1 MDTPEHTWNLEDLYA
16 SPQDPGTSKDLEE
29 ALTLAQEAV
38 AGLGAFPSQSEGL
51 AAALAD
57 RIALYEKAL
66 EKGYKPLLYASLY
79 FSTRTQ
85 DAEAKALLD
94 LARSRFAEL
103 KNRLLPLELYL
114 KTLPEEVLRPLLEAP
129 ELEDLRHWLSRLRAF
144 APYTLSEKEERIL
157 NLKSLVGR
165 SAWSQFYTEYT
176 GRFRFAVDG
185 KSLTEAEVRALRRS
199 QDPMLRREAHQALY
213 GKLLE
218 EAPTLAF
225 IFNAVFQ
232 DFLQD
237 LSLRGYDHP
246 LRPTALSDELEV
258 GEILRLLEATE
269 AHYGLVEDYYRLKA
283 RRLGFEKTPSPD
295 LLAPFGEEPRL
306 GFGEAK
312 ALVLEAFGRFS
323 PEMERI
329 AQEFFQGRWIDVYP
343 RPGKRG
349 GAFCSGGLPSTHPYI
364 LLNHTDDL
372 DSAHTLAHELGHGV
386 HFYLARGQRLLNFG
400 ATTPLAETASVF
412 AEILLDD
419 LLLKRLPSREARVT
433 LLAGRLEDAIATA
446 FRQVMYTRFELRAV
460 ERRRERALSP
470 EEFHALWDEEQRRLY
485 GKGMEWTELD
495 KAAWSGIPHFIHYRF
510 YTYSY
515 AYGHLLVLALYA
527 RYLEEGQAFVPKY
540 LEILKAGESKSPEA
554 ILKEAGVNPKEPA
567 FWEGSFRILEGWL
580 KELEGLLK
588 DEASTQA

>member
-1 MDTPEHTWNLEDLYA
+1 MEWDLSDLYA
-16 SPQDPGTSKDLEE
+16 SPKDPRILKDLEE
-29 ALTLAQEAV
+29 ALALSQEAV
-38 AGLGAFPSQSEGL
+38 EGL
-51 AAALAD
+51 RPEAEVLAQK
-57 RIALYEKAL
+57 IALYEKAL

-79 FSTRTQ
+79 FSTHTQ

-94 LARSRFAEL
+94 QARSRFAEL

-114 KTLPEEVLRPLLEAP
+114 KTLPEEDFRPLLEAP
-129 ELEDLRHWLSRLRAF
+129 GLSDLRHWLGQLRAF

-176 GRFRFAVDG
+176 GRFRFLVDG
-185 KSLTEAEVRALRRS
+185 KSLTDAEVRALRRS
-199 QDPMLRREAHQALY
+199 PDPRVRREAHRALY

-218 EAPTLAF
+218 EAPTLSY

-258 GEILRLLEATE
+258 EDILRLLEATE
-269 AHYGLVEDYYRLKA
+269 ARYGLVEAYYRLKA
-283 RRLGFEKTPSPD
+283 RRLGLEKTPSPD
-295 LLAPFGEEPRL
+295 LLAPFGEEPRVE
-306 GFGEAK
+306 FKEAQ

-323 PEMERI
+323 PEMAEI
-329 AQEFFQGRWIDVYP
+329 AREFFQKRWIDVYP

-349 GAFCSGGLPSTHPYI
+349 GAFCSGGLPSTHPYV

-386 HFYLARGQRLLNFG
+386 HFYLARRQRLLNFG

-419 LLLKRLPSREARVT
+419 LLMERLSTREERAT
-433 LLAGRLEDAIATA
+433 LLANRLEDAIATA

-460 ERRRERALSP
+460 EARKEGALAP
-470 EEFHALWDEEQRRLY
+470 EAFHALWDEEQRRLY
-485 GKGMEWTELD
+485 GDGVEWTELD
-495 KAAWSGIPHFIHYRF
+495 KSAWSGIPHFVHYRF

-515 AYGHLLVLALYA
+515 AYGYLLVLALYA
-527 RYLEEGQAFVPKY
+527 RYLEEGRAFVPKY
-540 LEILKAGESKSPEA
+540 LEILAAGESESPEA
-554 ILKEAGVNPKEPA
+554 ILRKAGLNPKDPG
-567 FWEGSFRILEGWL
+567 FWEGSFRVLEGWL
-580 KELEGLLK
+580 KELEGLL
-588 DEASTQA
+588 

>member
-1 MDTPEHTWNLEDLYA
+1 MEPATEQYTDRVEWDLSDLYA
-16 SPQDPGTSKDLEE
+16 SPKDPRILKDLEE
-29 ALTLAQEAV
+29 ALALSQEAV
-38 AGLGAFPSQSEGL
+38 EGL
-51 AAALAD
+51 RPEAEVLAQK
-57 RIALYEKAL
+57 IALYEKAL

-79 FSTRTQ
+79 FSTHTQ

-94 LARSRFAEL
+94 QARSRFAEL

-114 KTLPEEVLRPLLEAP
+114 KTLPEEDFRPLLEAP
-129 ELEDLRHWLSRLRAF
+129 GLSDLRHWLGQLRAF

-176 GRFRFAVDG
+176 GRFRFLVDG
-185 KSLTEAEVRALRRS
+185 KSLTDAEVRALRRS
-199 QDPMLRREAHQALY
+199 PDPRVRREAHRALY

-218 EAPTLAF
+218 EAPTLSY

-258 GEILRLLEATE
+258 EDILRLLEATE
-269 AHYGLVEDYYRLKA
+269 ARYGLVEAYYRLKA
-283 RRLGFEKTPSPD
+283 RRLGLEKTPSPD
-295 LLAPFGEEPRL
+295 LLAPFGEEPRVE
-306 GFGEAK
+306 FKEAQ

-323 PEMERI
+323 PEMAEI
-329 AQEFFQGRWIDVYP
+329 AREFFQKRWIDVYP

-349 GAFCSGGLPSTHPYI
+349 GAFCSGGLPSTHPYV

-386 HFYLARGQRLLNFG
+386 HFYLARRQRLLNFG

-419 LLLKRLPSREARVT
+419 LLMERLSTREERAT
-433 LLAGRLEDAIATA
+433 LLANRLEDAIATA

-460 ERRRERALSP
+460 EARKEGALAP
-470 EEFHALWDEEQRRLY
+470 EAFHALWDEEQRRLY
-485 GKGMEWTELD
+485 GDGVEWTELD
-495 KAAWSGIPHFIHYRF
+495 KSAWSGIPHFVHYRF

-515 AYGHLLVLALYA
+515 AYGYLLVLALYA
-527 RYLEEGQAFVPKY
+527 RYLEEGRAFVPKY
-540 LEILKAGESKSPEA
+540 LEILAAGESESPEA
-554 ILKEAGVNPKEPA
+554 ILRKAGLNPKDPG
-567 FWEGSFRILEGWL
+567 FWEGSFRVLEGWL
-580 KELEGLLK
+580 KELEGLL
-588 DEASTQA
+588 